1 MVMTD
6 IFSSSF
12 LFSIGIIII
21 LIGGIFAYVSYRMGE
36 QDHKLN
42 SMIGLISTMAEESRF
57 FRSKI
62 ATLQQKLNSSDL
74 PIVDKLQYSSQMMGG
89 QEELIDVSD
98 GNETDGNETDSGV
111 GETDSG
117 SEEDDVSDDGSDD
130 EDEDEAGQRANIKM
144 LNLSLANDDNNNEI
158 PDTFDIEQLPE
169 FKEDIK
175 TIHLDLEDPLTLEE
189 ADITEQLDE
198 PKISEEDMTF
208 LKNVSITDL
217 GEENAN
223 NVEYK
228 KMTINK
234 LRELVVSKG
243 LVSDASKLKKN
254 DILKLLDNE

>member
-1 MVMTD
+1 MIE

-57 FRSKI
+57 FRSKM
-62 ATLQQKLNSSDL
+62 AMLQQKLDSVDL
-74 PIVDKLQYSSQMMGG
+74 PIADKLQYSSQMMGG

-98 GNETDGNETDSGV
+98 DNVSNESEADSEVGETDGNETDETEAESEL
-111 GETDSG
+111 ETDSG
-117 SEEDDVSDDGSDD
+117 SED
-130 EDEDEAGQRANIKM
+130 EPNDNLKI

-158 PDTFDIEQLPE
+158 SDTFDIEQLPE

-175 TIHLDLEDPLTLEE
+175 TIHLNLEDPITLEE
-189 ADITEQLDE
+189 ADIAEQLDK
-198 PKISEEDMTF
+198 PKISEKDMTF

-228 KMTINK
+228 KMPINK
-234 LRELVVSKG
+234 LKELVVSKG

-254 DILKLLDNE
+254 DILKLLDSE